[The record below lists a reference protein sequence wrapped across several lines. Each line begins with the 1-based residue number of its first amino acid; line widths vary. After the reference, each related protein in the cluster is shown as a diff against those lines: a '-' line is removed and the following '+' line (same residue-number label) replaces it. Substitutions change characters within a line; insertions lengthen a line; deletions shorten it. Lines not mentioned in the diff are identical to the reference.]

1 MLCSESKI
9 VLCGGAGLVGQN
21 LIYIL
26 DKQGYKN
33 LTVIDKHQEN
43 IKILKNLFPRVSV
56 INADLAFNGDW
67 EDVIEGTDF
76 IVMLQA
82 QIGGNKE
89 IDFNVNNLN
98 STKNVLKIYKQHK
111 VGRLIHVSSSV
122 VNSAAEDYYSKTK
135 RMQEL
140 LVVESKIECPILRP
154 TLMFGWFDRKHLGWL
169 SRFMK
174 KSPVFPIPGDGKYLR
189 QPLYVRDFCK
199 IILSCMQNKDLN
211 GTYNISGL
219 EKVFYIDIISQIK
232 KVIRSKVLIMKIP
245 YKIFFILIKI
255 WMVFDKNPP
264 FTTKQ
269 LEALVI
275 KEEFE
280 IINWPEI
287 FEIES
292 TPYHQAID
300 ETFSDS
306 RYSRVKLDF

>member
-33 LTVIDKHQEN
+33 LIVIDKHQEN

-56 INADLAFNGDW
+56 INADLAFHGDW

-89 IDFNVNNLN
+89 RDFNVNNLN
-98 STKNVLKIYKQHK
+98 STKNILKICKQYK

-122 VNSAAEDYYSKTK
+122 VNSAAEDHYSKTK
-135 RMQEL
+135 RMQEM
-140 LVVESKIECPILRP
+140 LVLESKIKCPILRP

-174 KSPVFPIPGDGKYLR
+174 RVPIFPIPGNGKYIR
-189 QPLYVRDFCK
+189 QPLYVGDFCK
-199 IILSCMQNKDLN
+199 IIISCMLNSDLN
-211 GTYNISGL
+211 GTFNISGL
-219 EKVFYIDIISQIK
+219 EKVQYIEIIRNIK
-232 KVIRSKVLIMKIP
+232 SASKSKTIILKIP
-245 YKIFFILIKI
+245 YVLFYYLLKI
-255 WMVFDKNPP
+255 WSIFDRDPP
-264 FTTKQ
+264 FTTQQ
-269 LEALVI
+269 LEALVT

-280 IINWPEI
+280 IINWPKI
-287 FEIES
+287 FNVKN
-292 TPYHQAID
+292 TPYKDAIN
-300 ETFSDS
+300 ETFNFPPFSEIT
-306 RYSRVKLDF
+306 LDF